1 MRHTSPRL
9 VLLSAVL
16 LAACHSQPPAV
27 PASAEAA
34 PAGVLQVDGATL
46 TPGTLTRTDLES
58 LGAEDVA
65 WTFRDVPHRYRAV
78 PLDRLLTARGFEPG
92 AGGKDVPPR
101 DRRPGWRVVLRADGS
116 DGFFAVFTVA
126 ELMPQQG
133 PSRVYVA
140 FARDGAPLPAD
151 EGPLRLVVPTD
162 RSGSRSVRQLTRL
175 QAIDLRTWSDR

>member
-1 MRHTSPRL
+1 MRRTPPRL
-9 VLLSAVL
+9 VLLSAVT

-27 PASAEAA
+27 PTSAEAA
-34 PAGVLQVDGATL
+34 PTGVLQVDGVTL
-46 TPGTLTRTDLES
+46 TSGTLTCADLES

-65 WTFRDVPHRYRAV
+65 WTFRDVQHRYRAV
-78 PLDRLLTARGFEPG
+78 PLDRLLTARGFQPG

-116 DGFFAVFTVA
+116 DGFFAVFTAA

-133 PSRVYVA
+133 PSRAYVA

-162 RSGSRSVRQLTRL
+162 RSGSRCVRHLTRL
-175 QAIDLRTWSDR
+175 HAIDMRAWSVR